1 MNARR
6 LVFVLVAAAAA
17 LLGAMTWSQDR
28 AGDGS
33 AAELASDAQ
42 EALVAQEAGGPV
54 ARITEEEM
62 ADGFVPLIGEWE
74 GGGFHKHGWNHY
86 GPGWFTL
93 DHESGIL
100 ASHGGM
106 GLLWYS
112 AEMFGD
118 FVLRLEFMTSVPESN
133 SGVFLRV
140 PEMVTSDEYIFH
152 SFEIQIHDTAPE
164 AIHQTGAV
172 YDAEA
177 PSTTAIQ
184 HTGGVFDAEAPE
196 GHREHP
202 PGQWHEMEISFVG
215 DLITVILNG
224 EKVIDWHA
232 EPRGKIRDFADRGY
246 IGLQNH
252 DWDTS
257 VYFRN
262 IRVKQLH

>member
-1 MNARR
+1 MNAQK
-6 LVFVLVAAAAA
+6 LIIVLVALAAAGFG
-17 LLGAMTWSQDR
+17 LMRYTQDR
-28 AGDGS
+28 AVDGS
-33 AAELASDAQ
+33 AAEPASDAQ
-42 EALVAQEAGGPV
+42 EELVAQEADGPV

-93 DHESGIL
+93 EHESGIL

-118 FVLRLEFMTSVPESN
+118 FAMRLEFMTSVPESN

-140 PEMVTSDEYIFH
+140 PEMVTSDEYVDH
-152 SFEIQIHDTAPE
+152 SFEIQIHAAAPE
-164 AIHQTGAV
+164 AIHRTGAV

-177 PSTTAIQ
+177 PSEDRAK
-184 HTGGVFDAEAPE
+184 APGE
-196 GHREHP
+196 
-202 PGQWHEMEISFVG
+202 WNDMEISFIG
-215 DLITVILNG
+215 DVIAVRVNG
-224 EKVIDWHA
+224 EQVVDWQA

-262 IRVKQLH
+262 IRVKQLD

>member
-17 LLGAMTWSQDR
+17 LLGVMTWSQDR

-33 AAELASDAQ
+33 AVESAPDTQ

-54 ARITEEEM
+54 ARITEEEL
-62 ADGFVPLIGEWE
+62 AEGFVPLIREWE
-74 GGGFHKHGWNHY
+74 NGGFNKHGWNHY

-152 SFEIQIHDTAPE
+152 SFEIQIHAAAPE
-164 AIHQTGAV
+164 AIHRTGAV

-177 PSTTAIQ
+177 PSEDRAK
-184 HTGGVFDAEAPE
+184 E
-196 GHREHP
+196 
-202 PGQWHEMEISFVG
+202 PGEWNDMEISFIG
-215 DLITVILNG
+215 DVIAVSVNG
-224 EKVIDWHA
+224 EQVVDWQA

-262 IRVKQLH
+262 IRVRKVD

>member
-6 LVFVLVAAAAA
+6 FVLVLVAAAAA
-17 LLGAMTWSQDR
+17 FLGVMTWSQGR
-28 AGDGS
+28 ARDGLVAES
-33 AAELASDAQ
+33 APDAQ

-54 ARITEEEM
+54 ARITEEEL

-74 GGGFHKHGWNHY
+74 GGGFNKHGWNHY

-140 PEMVTSDEYIFH
+140 PEMVTNDEYTFH
-152 SFEIQIHDTAPE
+152 SFEIQIHAAAPE
-164 AIHQTGAV
+164 AIHRTGAV

-177 PSTTAIQ
+177 PSEDRA
-184 HTGGVFDAEAPE
+184 
-196 GHREHP
+196 RE
-202 PGQWHEMEISFVG
+202 PGEWNDMEISFIG
-215 DLITVILNG
+215 DVIAVSVNG
-224 EKVIDWHA
+224 EQVVDWQA
-232 EPRGKIRDFADRGY
+232 EPRGKIRDSADRGY

-262 IRVKQLH
+262 IRVKQLD